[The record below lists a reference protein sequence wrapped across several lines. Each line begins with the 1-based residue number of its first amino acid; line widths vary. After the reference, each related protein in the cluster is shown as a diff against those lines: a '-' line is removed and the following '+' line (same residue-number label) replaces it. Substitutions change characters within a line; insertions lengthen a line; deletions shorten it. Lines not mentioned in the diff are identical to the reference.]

1 MIKTFKALMKS
12 LRGYKKDV
20 IWTWFYVII
29 ETFCEIMVPFFMQFL
44 VDAMKLNSDPSSDW
58 ATYFASFQTKYG
70 PLMQNI
76 VQGIHT
82 SAGSYDVYVYGAIMA
97 GIALIAAAAGVG
109 AGYWAA
115 SAASGFGHN
124 LRKDMYYHIQ
134 DYSFNNIDK
143 FSTSSIVTRLTT
155 DVSNVQFAFQ
165 MTIRAV
171 LRAPMIMIFAIIMSF
186 VTSWKLALIFVV
198 LVPVILAVLTILATV
213 VHPLFVA
220 VFNKYDE
227 LNQEVQEDLAGIRV
241 VKAYG
246 RQEEEKKKFG
256 GISGFIYKTFTKAEQ
271 IMAFNSPLM
280 SLLLDGAILLIAYF
294 GAQIIIR
301 SNATEL
307 TAGGLTTLVSYV
319 MQIMLAVM
327 LASMVYVMIII
338 SRNSAERINEI
349 LDEQPDLKSKENAIK
364 EIKDSSVTF
373 ENVAFHYGKGPNV
386 LEGINL
392 QIKPGESVGI
402 VGSTGSSK
410 TTLMSLIARLYDVTD
425 GSVKVGGVDVRDYDL
440 TSLRESVAVVLQK
453 NTLFSGTIA
462 SNLRWGK
469 ADATEDEM
477 KQACQ
482 IAQADE
488 FIESFPDKYNTKL
501 DEGGTNV
508 SGGQKQRICIARA
521 LLKNP
526 KILILDDSTSAVDTH
541 TDALIREGLKKR
553 LPGTTA
559 FIVAERIL
567 SVKECDT
574 ILVMDQ
580 GKVVAQGTNDEL
592 MASSPIYKELYQS
605 QLGGGDFDASR

>member
-1 MIKTFKALMKS
+1 MFKTYAYLMRS

-20 IWTWFYVII
+20 FWTWFFVVI
-29 ETFCEIMVPFFMQFL
+29 ETLCEILVPFFMQFL
-44 VDAMKLNSDPSSDW
+44 IDAMKLNFDTNTNWD
-58 ATYFASFQTKYG
+58 AYFATFSQKYG
-70 PLMQNI
+70 PLMQGI
-76 VQGIHT
+76 VAGIHGA
-82 SAGSYDVYVYGAIMA
+82 AGFYDVYVYGAIM
-97 GIALIAAAAGVG
+97 IAIAIIAASAGVG

-124 LRKDMYYHIQ
+124 LRQDMYYHIQ
-134 DYSFNNIDK
+134 DFSFNNIDK

-165 MTIRAV
+165 MAIRAV
-171 LRAPMIMIFAIIMSF
+171 LRAPLIMVFAIIMSF
-186 VTSWKLALIFVV
+186 VTSWKLAMIFVILVPLV
-198 LVPVILAVLTILATV
+198 LVVLIVLATI
-213 VHPLFVA
+213 VHPLFVS
-220 VFNKYDE
+220 VFNKYDD
-227 LNQEVQEDLAGIRV
+227 LNAEVQEDLAGVRV

-256 GISGFIYKTFTKAEQ
+256 GISNFIYKTFTKAEQ
-271 IMAFNSPLM
+271 IMAFNSPVM
-280 SLLLDGAILLIAYF
+280 SLLLDAAILLIAYF
-294 GAQIIIR
+294 GAHIIV
-301 SNATEL
+301 STTSTEL
-307 TAGGLTTLVSYV
+307 TTGGLTTLVSYV

-327 LASMVYVMIII
+327 LASMVYVMIIV
-338 SRNSAERINEI
+338 SRNSAERIQEV
-349 LDEQPDLKSKENAIK
+349 LVEKSDLTNKEK
-364 EIKDSSVTF
+364 TTTEVKDASVDF
-373 ENVAFHYGKGPNV
+373 ENVSFHYGKGPDV
-386 LEGINL
+386 LHDITL
-392 QIKPGESVGI
+392 HFKPGESVGI

-410 TTLMSLIARLYDVTD
+410 TTLISLIARLYDVSS
-425 GSVKVGGVDVRDYDL
+425 GSVKVGGVDVRDYDVAA
-440 TSLRESVAVVLQK
+440 LRENVAMVLQK

-469 ADATEDEM
+469 ADATSEEL
-477 KQACQ
+477 KAACS

-488 FIESFPDKYNTKL
+488 FIEGFPDKYETKL

-541 TDALIREGLKKR
+541 TDSLIREGLKKK

-567 SVKECDT
+567 SVRECDT
-574 ILVMDQ
+574 ILVMDN
-580 GKVVAQGTNDEL
+580 GRVVAQGTNDEL
-592 MASSPIYKELYQS
+592 MKSSPIYRELYQS

>member
-1 MIKTFKALMKS
+1 MLKTFRDLMRS
-12 LRGYKKDV
+12 LRNYKKDV
-20 IWTWFYVII
+20 VLTWIFVGI
-29 ETFCEIMVPFFMQFL
+29 ETFCEICVPFFMQFL
-44 VDAMKLNSDPSSDW
+44 VDAMKLSVDPSYTWD
-58 ATYFASFQTKYG
+58 AYFQSFQTKYG
-70 PLMQNI
+70 PLMQSI
-76 VQGIHT
+76 VQGIHI
-82 SAGSYDVYVYGAIMA
+82 SAGANDVYVYGAIMA

-124 LRKDMYYHIQ
+124 LRKDMYYHLQ
-134 DYSFNNIDK
+134 DFSFNNIDK

-165 MTIRAV
+165 MAIRAV
-171 LRAPMIMIFAIIMSF
+171 LRAPLIMIFAIVMSF

-198 LVPVILAVLTILATV
+198 LVPLVLVVLLVLATV
-213 VHPLFVA
+213 VHPLFVS

-227 LNQEVQEDLAGIRV
+227 LNQEVQEDLSGIRV

-246 RQEEEKKKFG
+246 RQEEEKAKFNG
-256 GISGFIYKTFTKAEQ
+256 VSTFIYKNFTKAEQ

-280 SLLLDGAILLIAYF
+280 SLLLDAAILLIAYF
-294 GAQIIIR
+294 GAEIIIG
-301 SNATEL
+301 SGASEL

-349 LDEQPDLKSKENAIK
+349 LREKPDLASKGNGTK
-364 EIKDSSVTF
+364 DIKDPSVDF
-373 ENVAFHYGKGPNV
+373 NNVSFHYGAGRDV
-386 LEGINL
+386 LSDINL
-392 QIKPGESVGI
+392 HVKAGESVGI

-410 TTLMSLIARLYDVTD
+410 TTLMSLIARLYDVTS
-425 GSVKVGGVDVRDYDL
+425 GSVSVGGVDVRDYDL
-440 TSLRESVAVVLQK
+440 IALREGVAVVLQK

-462 SNLRWGK
+462 SNLRWGNEK
-469 ADATEDEM
+469 ATEDELR
-477 KQACQ
+477 KACQ
-482 IAQADE
+482 IAQADD
-488 FIESFPDKYNTKL
+488 FIQSFPDKYNTKL

-541 TDALIREGLKKR
+541 TDALIRQGLKEK

-567 SVKECDT
+567 SVKDCDT
-574 ILVMDQ
+574 ILVMDN
-580 GKVVAQGTNDEL
+580 GRIVAQGTNNQL
-592 MASSPIYKELYQS
+592 MKSSPIYKELYQS

>member
-82 SAGSYDVYVYGAIMA
+82 SAGNYDVYVYGAIMA

-294 GAQIIIR
+294 GAQIIIGR
-301 SNATEL
+301 TQRNL
-307 TAGGLTTLVSYV
+307 PTA
-319 MQIMLAVM
+319 
-327 LASMVYVMIII
+327 
-338 SRNSAERINEI
+338 
-349 LDEQPDLKSKENAIK
+349 D
-364 EIKDSSVTF
+364 
-373 ENVAFHYGKGPNV
+373 
-386 LEGINL
+386 
-392 QIKPGESVGI
+392 
-402 VGSTGSSK
+402 
-410 TTLMSLIARLYDVTD
+410 
-425 GSVKVGGVDVRDYDL
+425 
-440 TSLRESVAVVLQK
+440 
-453 NTLFSGTIA
+453 
-462 SNLRWGK
+462 
-469 ADATEDEM
+469 
-477 KQACQ
+477 
-482 IAQADE
+482 
-488 FIESFPDKYNTKL
+488 
-501 DEGGTNV
+501 
-508 SGGQKQRICIARA
+508 
-521 LLKNP
+521 
-526 KILILDDSTSAVDTH
+526 
-541 TDALIREGLKKR
+541 
-553 LPGTTA
+553 
-559 FIVAERIL
+559 
-567 SVKECDT
+567 
-574 ILVMDQ
+574 
-580 GKVVAQGTNDEL
+580 
-592 MASSPIYKELYQS
+592 
-605 QLGGGDFDASR
+605 